1 MLLRFED
8 TDVERSRAEY
18 EDDILD
24 GLSWLGIKYDN
35 KKVERQSARGETYK
49 KYIEKLIAD
58 GYAYISKEKS
68 KQNESEEVEVVRFKN
83 PKKIVSFDDLVRGK
97 VEFDTTEL
105 EDFVIARAIDKP
117 LYHLSVVVDDFEN
130 EVSHVIRG
138 EDHIS
143 NTPRQILIQ
152 EAIGA
157 PRPVYAHI
165 PLILAPDRSKLSKRH
180 GAVSLSE
187 YRNMGYLPEA
197 MVNYLALLGF
207 NPGTDDEIF
216 GMSELIKKFDI
227 KRVQKSGAIFDINKL
242 NWLNKEYLKRKGL
255 DELSKEI
262 GAKIPEISGDLLM
275 KLVPIILE
283 RINKYADIDGMR
295 DNGDIDYYFKN
306 PSYDARNL
314 IWKKSATGK
323 DGVKEKLNGLIKILG
338 EAKDKDFSSS
348 DNVKDLIFEYAEK
361 EGRGDVLWA
370 MRYALSGKEK
380 SPDPFTLAYILGK
393 NETLER
399 LSTACRI
406 I

>member
-35 KKVERQSARGETYK
+35 KKVERQSERGETYK

>member
-24 GLSWLGIKYDN
+24 GLSWLGIKYNN
-35 KKVERQSARGETYK
+35 KKVERQSERGETYK